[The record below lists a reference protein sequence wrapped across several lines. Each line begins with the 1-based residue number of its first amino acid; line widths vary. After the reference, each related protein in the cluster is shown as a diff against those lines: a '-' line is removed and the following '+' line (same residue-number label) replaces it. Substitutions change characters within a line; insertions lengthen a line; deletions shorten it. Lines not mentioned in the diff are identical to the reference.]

1 MPSIEKILES
11 TNVAELLADD
21 QQSEISAKVIHGFD
35 NDLSSRS
42 DWEERNREAMN
53 LALQVTKEKS
63 VPWKNAANI
72 KFPLITIGAIQF
84 SSRTYPA
91 MVNGTDIVKC
101 RSYGLDA
108 MGEKAERAKRVGD
121 HMSYQILEEDEGWEE
136 EFDKLLMSLPIMGCG
151 FKKSYFDPLLGHNL
165 SVNVFPK
172 HLVVDYFAR
181 SLEQAKRVTHILE
194 YYKNQIVEKMR
205 SGIYLE
211 HELGEATPHADD
223 AIDERQGTYAT
234 DTESTHQILEQHT
247 WCDLDDDGYEEPYI
261 ITVHKDSGKL
271 LRIVPR
277 FTVNDVQRYNN
288 RIAKIAATHYF
299 TKYTFIPAPDGGFY
313 DLGFG
318 SLLGPITESINTLI
332 NQLIDAG
339 TLANM
344 PSGFIGRGARMKGG
358 EYRFKGGE
366 FKQINATGDDLRKS
380 IFMLPAKE
388 PSQTLFQLLGLLIE
402 YGERISGVTDMMAG
416 QTPGQNTPATTA
428 MAALEQGQMVF
439 SGIHKRVYRALRD
452 EFRKLYKL
460 NRIYLNPD
468 DYYQVID
475 GQEQQIFQIDYL
487 GDPTDIKPSADPN
500 VSSAQQRVA
509 KAMLVK
515 ENAMSGMS
523 AFNGYEVEKRILE
536 AAEVPDI
543 ESVMP
548 DPQGPNAIQPPP
560 DPQAEIES
568 AKFQKEAME
577 KAEELRIKAMLADA
591 DIAVKETTAILN
603 LAKAEAAEEG
613 IQMDQYRGQL
623 EEFRERREQLQA
635 IINAKQQEQA
645 NAQNQQAGMGGM
657 EGQSGN
663 GGVP

>member
-1 MPSIEKILES
+1 MPSIEKILAS
-11 TNVAELLADD
+11 DNVAELLDDD
-21 QQSEISAKVIHGFD
+21 QQAELSAKVIHGFD
-35 NDLSSRS
+35 NDVYSRAE
-42 DWEERNREAMN
+42 WEERNREAMN

-63 VPWKNAANI
+63 TPWKNASNV

-91 MVNGTDIVKC
+91 MINGAEIVRC
-101 RSYGLDA
+101 RTYGNDVD
-108 MGEKAERAKRVGD
+108 GEKAKRAKRVSD
-121 HMSYQILEEDEGWEE
+121 HMSYQVLEEDEGWEE

-151 FKKSYFDPLLGHNL
+151 FKKTYFDQLLGHNV

-194 YYKNQIVEKMR
+194 FYKNHITEKMR

-211 HELGEATPHADD
+211 HDLGLATPVIDD
-223 AIDERQGTYAT
+223 ALDERQGTHAT
-234 DTESTHQILEQHT
+234 DTEATHQILEQHT

-261 ITVHKDSGKL
+261 ITVHKESGKL
-271 LRIVPR
+271 LRVVPR
-277 FTVNDVQRYNN
+277 FTEEDVQRYNN
-288 RIAKIAATHYF
+288 RISKISAIQYF

-332 NQLIDAG
+332 NQLIDSG
-339 TLANM
+339 TLNNM

-380 IFMLPAKE
+380 IFMLPTKE
-388 PSQTLFQLLGLLIE
+388 PSGTLFQLLGLLIQ
-402 YGERISGVTDMMAG
+402 YGERVSGVTDIMAG
-416 QTPGQNTPATTA
+416 DTPGQNTPATTT
-428 MAALEQGQMVF
+428 MNALEQGQKVF
-439 SGIHKRVYRALRD
+439 TGIHKRVYRALRS
-452 EFRKLYKL
+452 EFRKLYML
-460 NRIYLNPD
+460 NTIYLNPD
-468 DYYQVID
+468 DYYRVID
-475 GQEQQIFQIDYL
+475 GQQQQIFQTDYL
-487 GDPTDIKPSADPN
+487 GDPTDIKPTADPN
-500 VSSAQQRVA
+500 VSSTQERIA

-515 ENAMSGMS
+515 QNAMSS
-523 AFNGYEVEKRILE
+523 LSPFNGYEVEKRLLE
-536 AAEVPDI
+536 AGDI
-543 ESVMP
+543 ANVEAILP
-548 DPQGPNAIQPPP
+548 DPKGPNAIDPPP
-560 DPQAEIES
+560 DPQVEIES
-568 AKFQKEAME
+568 AKFQKEAGE

-591 DIAVKETTAILN
+591 DIAVKETQAILN

-623 EEFRERREQLQA
+623 EVFRERREQLQA
-635 IINAKQQEQA
+635 IISAKQDQEK

-657 EGQSGN
+657 AGQPGN
-663 GGVP
+663 